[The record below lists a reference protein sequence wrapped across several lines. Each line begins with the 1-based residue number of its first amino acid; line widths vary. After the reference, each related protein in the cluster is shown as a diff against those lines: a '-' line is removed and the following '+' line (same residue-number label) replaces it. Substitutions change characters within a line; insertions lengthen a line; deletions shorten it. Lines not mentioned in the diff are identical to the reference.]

1 MLSLAKLPCRPKFVR
16 LAAKSWQTSVPR
28 CLSIAPIWMISL
40 PKTTQQHRSIT
51 NATKIDHVSALLDVP
66 RVASKPGGWK
76 PTLIHSSGGGSN
88 LPSSRVEPGGEV
100 PRHFH
105 HNVWDYFMPLAG
117 QGVVKTKTK
126 AGDEMD
132 YDLKPS
138 EFSRRPAGRHTS
150 RVQRVARRGVR
161 LLIAQ
166 SPRHEYDFIS
176 AKDSEPRSR
185 PFRPTIASQD
195 EYFTNAKTCQ
205 ED

>member
-76 PTLIHSSGGGSN
+76 PTLIHSSGEVKFTVI
-88 LPSSRVEPGGEV
+88 RVEPGGEV

-132 YDLKPS
+132 YDLKPQS
-138 EFSRRPAGRHTS
+138 FLAVPPGDIHRVCNESHDEEF
-150 RVQRVARRGVR
+150 VF
-161 LLIAQ
+161 LIAQ
-166 SPRHEYDFIS
+166 SPRHEYDFID
-176 AKDSEPRSR
+176 AKE
-185 PFRPTIASQD
+185 
-195 EYFTNAKTCQ
+195 
-205 ED
+205 

>member
-1 MLSLAKLPCRPKFVR
+1 
-16 LAAKSWQTSVPR
+16 
-28 CLSIAPIWMISL
+28 
-40 PKTTQQHRSIT
+40 
-51 NATKIDHVSALLDVP
+51 
-66 RVASKPGGWK
+66 
-76 PTLIHSSGGGSN
+76 
-88 LPSSRVEPGGEV
+88 
-100 PRHFH
+100 
-105 HNVWDYFMPLAG
+105 MPLAG

-132 YDLKPS
+132 YDLKPQS
-138 EFSRRPAGRHTS
+138 FLAVPPGDIHRVCNESHDEEF
-150 RVQRVARRGVR
+150 VF
-161 LLIAQ
+161 LIAQ